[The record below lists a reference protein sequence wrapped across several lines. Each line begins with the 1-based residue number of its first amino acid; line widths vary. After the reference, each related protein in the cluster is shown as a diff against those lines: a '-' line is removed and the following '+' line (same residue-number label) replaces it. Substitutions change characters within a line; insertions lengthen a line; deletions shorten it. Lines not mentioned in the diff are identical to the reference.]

1 MTRQVF
7 QDLVNV
13 DKWISD
19 MHIQSF
25 FDILWRRRSSSE
37 LSYMQNIGLVNTSF
51 FTSINIKWQ
60 TEMKSLDSLREKAK
74 SLKDDRERS
83 NPKETTSPQ
92 QKKDRKKRV
101 KKSSDASPKAVNVW
115 EEYPEFQA
123 TSNGNCSWKSS
134 RCDPACVS
142 VSVGGDGSRAHRSDW
157 GQTGDIWIDQLQ
169 CPPNNL
175 VTPHVSWGAGMK
187 LFSSK
192 SVIDVKIR
200 TYFVLILVANTN
212 ATREHHPGT

>member
-1 MTRQVF
+1 
-7 QDLVNV
+7 
-13 DKWISD
+13 
-19 MHIQSF
+19 
-25 FDILWRRRSSSE
+25 
-37 LSYMQNIGLVNTSF
+37 MQNIGLVNTSF

-74 SLKDDRERS
+74 SLKDDWERS

-115 EEYPEFQA
+115 EEYPEFVPLDYQPSSDVLRHITGHELLYPQPWWQLDSVLIPCHMNGHWVLCHQA

-187 LFSSK
+187 LSPASQ
-192 SVIDVKIR
+192 
-200 TYFVLILVANTN
+200 
-212 ATREHHPGT
+212 